1 MVLKNKVFH
10 WRKRALLTV
19 TQWVS
24 LHGLDEKTG
33 TEMGSGTET
42 GSLL

>member
-1 MVLKNKVFH
+1 MVLNKVFH

-24 LHGLDEKTG
+24 LPGLDEKTG
-33 TEMGSGTET
+33 TET
-42 GSLL
+42 GSLLWPAHQ

>member
-1 MVLKNKVFH
+1 MVLKVFH

-33 TEMGSGTET
+33 TEMGLGTET